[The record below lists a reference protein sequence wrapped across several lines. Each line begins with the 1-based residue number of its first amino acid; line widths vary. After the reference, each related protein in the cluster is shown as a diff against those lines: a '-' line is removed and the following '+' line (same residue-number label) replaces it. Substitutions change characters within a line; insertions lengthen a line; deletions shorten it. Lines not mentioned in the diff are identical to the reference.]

1 MRGNT
6 GVAEDMVRPFTMNAD
21 PDENLRVVLSK
32 MYKHST
38 SWMPVIANDG
48 SYVGEVTQDS
58 IASYLSSGKS
68 RGMAMA
74 A

>member
-1 MRGNT
+1 MG
-6 GVAEDMVRPFTMNAD
+6 
-21 PDENLRVVLSK
+21 
-32 MYKHST
+32 KHST